1 MAIVL
6 SNQQNIEFL
15 LFLSHLAIALGGL
28 AIVLWL
34 CFWLRII
41 RLEKRMY
48 RYRQHFHSRPRSK
61 SAARHQKL
69 ATSIPTSMR
78 HGQKRPNTMM
88 RPVRQRQLRWQWLL
102 AIAIASITGMAIA
115 MLQVGNGLFSPELNS
130 MIWVLIGV
138 LLVASATFVEV
149 R

>member
-1 MAIVL
+1 M
-6 SNQQNIEFL
+6 
-15 LFLSHLAIALGGL
+15 H
-28 AIVLWL
+28 
-34 CFWLRII
+34 
-41 RLEKRMY
+41 
-48 RYRQHFHSRPRSK
+48 
-61 SAARHQKL
+61 
-69 ATSIPTSMR
+69 

-88 RPVRQRQLRWQWLL
+88 RPARQRQLRWQWLL

>member
-15 LFLSHLAIALGGL
+15 LFLSNLAIALGGL
-28 AIVLWL
+28 AIVLWF

-48 RYRQHFHSRPRSK
+48 RYRQHFQSRPRAK
-61 SAARHQKL
+61 SAARNQKL
-69 ATSIPTSMR
+69 ATIPTSMR
-78 HGQKRPNTMM
+78 HGQTRPTTVN
-88 RPVRQRQLRWQWLL
+88 RPAKQRQPQWQWLL

-115 MLQVGNGLFSPELNS
+115 MLQMGNGWLSPELNS

-138 LLVASATFVEV
+138 SLVATATFVKV
-149 R
+149 S